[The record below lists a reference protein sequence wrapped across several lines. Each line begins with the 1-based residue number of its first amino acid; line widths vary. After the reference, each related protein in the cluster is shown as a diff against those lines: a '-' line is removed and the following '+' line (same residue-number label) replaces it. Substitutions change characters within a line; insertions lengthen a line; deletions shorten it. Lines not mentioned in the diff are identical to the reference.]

1 MLLDNNISL
10 KRVLD
15 DTANHHTMITRSKRR
30 KLNDSSDSS
39 ETCSTNSSET
49 SSSDDSSSV
58 TSSNSDIL
66 SDDEK
71 ELLLE
76 EDDFGT
82 DEENYQKLLNLL
94 KKVDEHAAR
103 NFEKIIDIKNNK
115 TPNLMNLLMS
125 NIEDFDRTYLFELYE
140 VLKEYEHG
148 IEEEQVSRLDYI
160 NLRDKFN
167 RLYYK
172 YKNKKKN
179 DDDLSKMLNEDIY
192 IIKQRLFSRNDHD
205 MEKKILLL
213 NTDDK
218 NKSVIYKKYKEYD
231 ELDDGDEKGKLKNW
245 LNWAI
250 SLPYDNVKELPKE
263 DICII
268 LEKVANEL
276 DNELYGMEK
285 VKEQILLFLNS
296 KFMNPNF
303 KSNILSFIGIPGI
316 GKTSIAK
323 SLAKILDI
331 PFVQISFGGAKDSS
345 FLKGHDFTYIG
356 SRPGEIVRCLE
367 KLKVK
372 NGIIFLDE
380 FDKISNSEQMI
391 ATLLHIL
398 DPVQNS
404 AYKDDYLREIS
415 IDLSSI
421 WFICSMNHEPKNQ
434 ALNDRLCKIKV
445 EPYNKDMKFHI
456 VKKYLL
462 PRTFKSFNISPENIT
477 FSDDVIKYFVN
488 KISPELSGIRNLEQ
502 NLKDLVSKIIF
513 LNNTQSN
520 FEKYPFKI
528 SFDLKQKLTFP
539 VNVNEKIIDKCINN
553 NVDKNNNNIFNLY
566 I

>member
-10 KRVLD
+10 KRVFEETD
-15 DTANHHTMITRSKRR
+15 NHHSMITRSKRQ
-30 KLNDSSDSS
+30 KLNDTSDSS
-39 ETCSTNSSET
+39 STD
-49 SSSDDSSSV
+49 SSSSSSTDESSSV
-58 TSSNSDIL
+58 TSSGSDII

-76 EDDFGT
+76 EDDYGT
-82 DEENYQKLLNLL
+82 DEENYQKLLSLL

-179 DDDLSKMLNEDIY
+179 DDDLSEMLNEDIY
-192 IIKQRLFSRNDHD
+192 IVKRRLFSRNDHD

-263 DICII
+263 DICTI

-445 EPYNKDMKFHI
+445 DPYNKDMKFHI

>member
-1 MLLDNNISL
+1 MLLDNNIL
-10 KRVLD
+10 KRTLSETD
-15 DTANHHTMITRSKRR
+15 DDNNHSMITRSKKR
-30 KLNDSSDSS
+30 KTDYSSDSS
-39 ETCSTNSSET
+39 SEYDT
-49 SSSDDSSSV
+49 DSELESL
-58 TSSNSDIL
+58 DI
-66 SDDEK
+66 
-71 ELLLE
+71 E
-76 EDDFGT
+76 EESEIDVKIQEDFGT
-82 DEENYQKLLNLL
+82 DEENYNKLLNLL
-94 KKVDEHAAR
+94 KKVDEHAAK
-103 NFEKIIDIKNNK
+103 NFKKIMDIKNNK
-115 TPNLMNLLMS
+115 TPNLMNILIS
-125 NIEDFDRTYLFELYE
+125 NMEDFDRTYLFELYE

-167 RLYYK
+167 RLYCK
-172 YKNKKKN
+172 YQTKKKN
-179 DDDLSKMLNEDIY
+179 DDDLSDMLNEDISV
-192 IIKQRLFSRNDHD
+192 IKKRLFSRNDHD
-205 MEKKILLL
+205 MEKRILLL
-213 NTDDK
+213 NTNDQ

-263 DICII
+263 DICTI

-276 DNELYGMEK
+276 NNELYGMEK

-356 SRPGEIVRCLE
+356 SRPGEIIRCLE

-404 AYKDDYLREIS
+404 SYKDDFLREIS
-415 IDLSSI
+415 VDLSSI

-445 EPYNKDMKFHI
+445 EPYNKDKKFHI

-462 PRTFKSFNISPENIT
+462 PRTYKSFNISSENIT

-488 KISPELSGIRNLEQ
+488 KISPELSGIRKLEQ
-502 NLKDLVSKIIF
+502 NLKDIVSKIIF

-528 SFDLKQKLTFP
+528 SIDLNEKLSFP

-553 NVDKNNNNIFNLY
+553 NIDDKNNNNLFNLY

>member
-10 KRVLD
+10 KRVFEETD
-15 DTANHHTMITRSKRR
+15 NHHSMITRSKRQ
-30 KLNDSSDSS
+30 KLNDTSDSS
-39 ETCSTNSSET
+39 STD
-49 SSSDDSSSV
+49 SSSTDESSSV
-58 TSSNSDIL
+58 TSSGSDII

-76 EDDFGT
+76 EDDYGT
-82 DEENYQKLLNLL
+82 DEENYQKLLSLL

-179 DDDLSKMLNEDIY
+179 DDDLSEMLNEDIH
-192 IIKQRLFSRNDHD
+192 IIKNRLFSRNDHD

-263 DICII
+263 DICTI

-445 EPYNKDMKFHI
+445 DPYNKDKKFHI

-528 SFDLKQKLTFP
+528 SFDLNQKLTFP

-553 NVDKNNNNIFNLY
+553 NIDKNNNNIFNLY

>member
-1 MLLDNNISL
+1 MLLDNNIL
-10 KRVLD
+10 KRTLSETD
-15 DTANHHTMITRSKRR
+15 DDNNHSMITRSKKR
-30 KLNDSSDSS
+30 KTDYSSDSNS
-39 ETCSTNSSET
+39 EYDTDSELE
-49 SSSDDSSSV
+49 SL
-58 TSSNSDIL
+58 DI
-66 SDDEK
+66 
-71 ELLLE
+71 E
-76 EDDFGT
+76 EDSEIDVKIQEDFGT
-82 DEENYQKLLNLL
+82 DEENYNKLLNLL
-94 KKVDEHAAR
+94 KKVDEHAAK
-103 NFEKIIDIKNNK
+103 NFKKIMDIKNNK
-115 TPNLMNLLMS
+115 TPNLMNILIS
-125 NIEDFDRTYLFELYE
+125 NMEDFDRTYLFELYE

-172 YKNKKKN
+172 YKTKKKN
-179 DDDLSKMLNEDIY
+179 DDDLSDMLNEDVSV
-192 IIKQRLFSRNDHD
+192 IKKRLFSRNDHD
-205 MEKKILLL
+205 IEKRILLL
-213 NTDDK
+213 NTNDQ

-276 DNELYGMEK
+276 NNELYGMEK
-285 VKEQILLFLNS
+285 VKEQILLFLNN

-345 FLKGHDFTYIG
+345 FLKGHDVAYIG
-356 SRPGEIVRCLE
+356 SRPGEIIGCLE

-380 FDKISNSEQMI
+380 FDKISDSEQMI

-404 AYKDDYLREIS
+404 SYKDDFLREIS
-415 IDLSSI
+415 VDLSSI

-445 EPYNKDMKFHI
+445 EPYNKDKKFHI

-462 PRTFKSFNISPENIT
+462 PRTYKSFNISSENIT

-488 KISPELSGIRNLEQ
+488 KISPELSGIRKLEQ
-502 NLKDLVSKIIF
+502 NLKDIVSKIIF

-528 SFDLKQKLTFP
+528 SFDLNEKLSFP

-553 NVDKNNNNIFNLY
+553 NIDDKNNNNLFNLY